1 MARFVVKLF
10 GFFFFFCFLFSVSLY
25 SMNEQKHRRFRV
37 IKASGSALE
46 LCNLFHHHG
55 SIVTLIGYEQ
65 PNSVLIKAAFLHSIN
80 LYFFAICLL
89 KSSSRVYILSIFDAL
104 RYVKKTFFLII
115 NQINRSGY
123 IKQTSSDISSKWRI
137 NVTSKPMPLILQTRL
152 FSNSSFAPHNCLSYP
167 EQQVQIIYRN
177 VKYNT
182 L

>member
-1 MARFVVKLF
+1 
-10 GFFFFFCFLFSVSLY
+10 
-25 SMNEQKHRRFRV
+25 MNEQKHRRFRV

-104 RYVKKTFFLII
+104 RYVKKNFLFDHKS
-115 NQINRSGY
+115 NQSLGLYKTNFLRY
-123 IKQTSSDISSKWRI
+123 F
-137 NVTSKPMPLILQTRL
+137 LQMENKCYVKTDAV
-152 FSNSSFAPHNCLSYP
+152 NSSNASIF
-167 EQQVQIIYRN
+167 
-177 VKYNT
+177 
-182 L
+182 